1 MLTKSLKLGL
11 TGILMGATFMLTACN
26 EYVARTNEKI
36 ETVLERT
43 EEHLQQ
49 AQIPDLPEPVDT
61 VRTKNDIWLGT
72 ESVKISEGDALP
84 AMMEEDDSITLSIAE
99 ATTLPSLSISTA

>member
-61 VRTKNDIWLGT
+61 VRTKNDIWL
-72 ESVKISEGDALP
+72 ALKV
-84 AMMEEDDSITLSIAE
+84 
-99 ATTLPSLSISTA
+99 